1 MRESILI
8 NCYKNKIAELQKA
21 QYAPVF
27 TQIQRGIERE
37 ALRIDEGAK
46 LSDRPHAKALGAA
59 LTHTSI
65 TTDYAE
71 SLLEFITPVHKD
83 IDQLVGY
90 LRDVHSFTLDK
101 LGDELLWPMSMP
113 CVIAGEDDIEIAQY
127 GSSNVGQMKT
137 IYRQGLKNRYGS
149 LMQII
154 SGLHFNFSLGDEAW
168 PQLQQFFNDDSPL
181 QDFRSE
187 RYFSLIRNFHRLGW
201 VIPYMFGASPALCG
215 SFLQGDMPYEF
226 EKLGKG
232 TYYLPYGTSLRLS
245 DLGYTNSEQDNLS
258 ICYNNIDNYIDSV
271 NQAIATPSVKFA
283 EIGVKVDGKYSQ
295 LNTNVLQ
302 IENELYAPIRPKRV
316 AKSGQKPS
324 QALAQGGVEYIEVRS
339 LDVNPFVDIGI
350 SKTQIRFLDMFLIH
364 CLLWQD
370 VPMTQTQRQQK
381 VTNLNAVILKGRQ
394 PDLMLEE
401 DDGQLSLKDWMTR
414 LFDALT
420 SIAQLFDH
428 HNGGH
433 KYQDCLD
440 ELRPM
445 INDPQATYSGQLM
458 TILQAKDIDNTPFGI
473 SQALKFKQQLA
484 SNQYTSISYGELE
497 QQAVDSLAAQRE
509 IELSDDISIDQYL
522 TQYFAKG

>member
-1 MRESILI
+1 LI
-8 NCYKNKIAELQKA
+8 NCYKNKISELKQT
-21 QYAPVF
+21 QYASVF

-37 ALRIDEGAK
+37 ALRMDETGK
-46 LSDRPHAKALGAA
+46 LSNKPHAKALGAA
-59 LTHTSI
+59 LTHASI

-83 IDQLVGY
+83 IDQLLGY

-113 CVIAGEDDIEIAQY
+113 CVVAAEGDIEIAQY
-127 GSSNVGQMKT
+127 GTSNVGQMKT
-137 IYRQGLKNRYGS
+137 IYREGLRNRYGS

-168 PQLQQFFNDDSPL
+168 PQLQAYYGNDDNV

-215 SFLQGDMPYEF
+215 SFLQGNMPYDF
-226 EKLGKG
+226 EKMGKG
-232 TYYLPYGTSLRLS
+232 TYYLPFGTSLRLS

-258 ICYNNIDNYIDSV
+258 ICYNNIENYIDSV
-271 NQAIATPSVKFA
+271 NTAIATPSVKFA
-283 EIGVKVDGKYSQ
+283 EIGVKQDGQYSQ

-324 QALAQGGVEYIEVRS
+324 EALASGGVEYIEVRS

-350 SKTQIRFLDMFLIH
+350 DASQVRFLDMFLMH

-370 VPMTQTQRQQK
+370 VPMTQTQRHQK
-381 VTNLNAVILKGRQ
+381 TSNLNAVILSGRE
-394 PDLMLEE
+394 PGLKLLDDAGEVTLE
-401 DDGQLSLKDWMTR
+401 DWMIR
-414 LFDALT
+414 LFDVLG
-420 SIAQLFDH
+420 SIAELFDH
-428 HNGGH
+428 HNGGTE
-433 KYQDCLD
+433 YQACL
-440 ELRPM
+440 EQLRPM
-445 INDPQATYSGQLM
+445 VNDPAQTFSGKLMAQLKE
-458 TILQAKDIDNTPFGI
+458 LDIDNTPFGI
-473 SQALKFKQQLA
+473 AQAVKFKQQL
-484 SNQYTSISYGELE
+484 SRNDYSSISYGELE
-497 QQAVDSLAAQRE
+497 QQAVNSLTAQQE
-509 IELSDDISIDQYL
+509 IEDGDTVSIDEYL
-522 TQYFAKG
+522 AQYFAKG

>member
-1 MRESILI
+1 LI
-8 NCYKNKIAELQKA
+8 NCYKNKISELKKQ
-21 QYAPVF
+21 QYASVF

-37 ALRIDEGAK
+37 ALRMNSSGK
-46 LSDRPHAKALGAA
+46 LSDKPHAKALGAA
-59 LTHTSI
+59 LTHASI

-71 SLLEFITPVHKD
+71 SLLEFITPVSKD
-83 IDQLVGY
+83 VDELLGY
-90 LRDVHSFTLDK
+90 LRDVHSFTLDNID
-101 LGDELLWPMSMP
+101 GELLWPMSMP
-113 CVIAGEDDIEIAQY
+113 CVVAAEEDIEIAQY
-127 GSSNVGQMKT
+127 GSSNVGTMKT
-137 IYRQGLKNRYGS
+137 IYREGLRNRYGS

-168 PQLQQFFNDDSPL
+168 PQLQAFYNNEDSV

-215 SFLQGDMPYEF
+215 SFLQGNMPYEF

-271 NQAIATPSVKFA
+271 NAAIATPSVKFA
-283 EIGVKVDGKYSQ
+283 EIGVKHDGKYSQ

-324 QALAQGGVEYIEVRS
+324 EALAEGGVEYIEVRS
-339 LDVNPFVDIGI
+339 LDVNPFSDIGI
-350 SKTQIRFLDMFLIH
+350 TATQVRFLDMFLIH

-370 VPMTQTQRQQK
+370 VPMTQLQRHQK
-381 VTNLNAVILKGRQ
+381 IDNLNAVILSGRE
-394 PDLMLEE
+394 PGLMLQE
-401 DDGQLSLKDWMTR
+401 DDGELSLTDWMAR
-414 LFDALT
+414 LFDALG
-420 SIAQLFDH
+420 SIAELFDH
-428 HNGGH
+428 HNGGTA
-433 KYQDCLD
+433 YQACLD

-445 INDPQATYSGQLM
+445 IDDPTQTYSGKLM
-458 TILQAKDIDNTPFGI
+458 ALLTELDIDNTPFGI
-473 SQALKFKQQLA
+473 AQAVKFKQQL
-484 SNQYTSISYGELE
+484 SLNDYQTISYGELS
-497 QQAVDSLAAQRE
+497 QQAIDSLAQQAD
-509 IELSDDISIDQYL
+509 IERSDTLSIDQYL
-522 TQYFAKG
+522 AQYFAAEK